1 MAKKKKTIEQPKPQ
15 LIKDEEEVGYIEP
28 GLAMYDPSD
37 RYIKTYGSIME
48 AAEELRV
55 SPNGII
61 LCLEGMRDIAYGYK
75 WKIVR

>member
-1 MAKKKKTIEQPKPQ
+1 MAKKKKTSEQPKPQ
-15 LIKDEEEVGYIEP
+15 PIKDKEEVRYIEP
-28 GLAMYDPSD
+28 VIAMYDPSN